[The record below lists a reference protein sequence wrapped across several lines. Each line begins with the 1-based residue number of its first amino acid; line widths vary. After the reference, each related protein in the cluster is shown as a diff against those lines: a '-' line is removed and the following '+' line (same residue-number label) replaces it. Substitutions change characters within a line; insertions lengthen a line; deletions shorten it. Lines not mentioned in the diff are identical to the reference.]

1 MDGSDTVVVAFL
13 GTLLFVFA
21 FYQYL
26 TWHRTSVRTA
36 VLMNMTTDIGKIR
49 GVEQEQ
55 RVICPRKAQDVLR
68 SMVTERQMRGV
79 LFRDGPTWVVYA
91 GRSLTVSPTSSVQDQ
106 RQRLLVYYMREAP
119 PQMEA
124 SDDKAPKLVSTL
136 TTTGVD
142 NKQGVLKDM
151 TEMKNSAINLTAL
164 MTTGGPPVT
173 RYKQG
178 IFEQKQKNT
187 LHETR
192 CKRHRWCSRRPTR
205 WVNSR
210 TS

>member
-119 PQMEA
+119 PQMDA
-124 SDDKAPKLVSTL
+124 SGDNAPITP
-136 TTTGVD
+136 TTTIGVD
-142 NKQGVLKDM
+142 TTQGLLKGM
-151 TEMKNSAINLTAL
+151 TEMKSSAINLTAL
-164 MTTGGPPVT
+164 MTSGGPAVT
-173 RYKQG
+173 RYDQG
-178 IFEQKQKNT
+178 ISSNKRNT

-192 CKRHRWCSRRPTR
+192 CKRPCRRSRQPTR
-205 WVNSR
+205 WVN
-210 TS
+210 